1 MCYHET
7 VGTVGSMAMEQNVKE
22 CLNDIPL
29 IQIHWYDNFIP
40 HFKHLIYF
48 FNKGMLIDQPSL
60 LIHIDMDLMGL
71 RQPGL
76 SMNTIVARCSHH
88 HFELRLDRKT
98 HYLIKYFISK
108 L

>member
-7 VGTVGSMAMEQNVKE
+7 VGTVGSMAMEQNAKE

-29 IQIHWYDNFIP
+29 IQIYQYDNFIP

-60 LIHIDMDLMGL
+60 LMHIDIDLMGL
-71 RQPGL
+71 RQPRL
-76 SMNTIVARCSHH
+76 SMNTMVTRCSHH
-88 HFELRLDRKT
+88 HFGLRLDRKT
-98 HYLIKYFISK
+98 HYPIKYFINRP
-108 L
+108 